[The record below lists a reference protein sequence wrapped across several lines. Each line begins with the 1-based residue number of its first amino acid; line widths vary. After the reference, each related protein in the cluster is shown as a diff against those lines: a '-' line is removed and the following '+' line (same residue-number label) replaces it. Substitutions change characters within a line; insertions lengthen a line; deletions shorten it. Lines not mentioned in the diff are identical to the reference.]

1 MVVDTHSL
9 YSNNTAVWMYYQE
22 QVCFIPLY
30 GAFKIE
36 DPLGE
41 CDKYVNQT
49 VDVRKYPA
57 SIYFDSKKVILYDDL
72 EHIVEKIRAEI
83 PDAEVV
89 YVESE
94 PEIVYVTLEPETIF
108 VDRIEYVES
117 EPEIVYVE
125 SEPIIEYVNQTVY
138 VESEP
143 EIVYVE

>member
-1 MVVDTHSL
+1 
-9 YSNNTAVWMYYQE
+9 
-22 QVCFIPLY
+22 
-30 GAFKIE
+30 
-36 DPLGE
+36 
-41 CDKYVNQT
+41 
-49 VDVRKYPA
+49 VRKYPA

-72 EHIVEKIRAEI
+72 EYIVEKIRAEI

-125 SEPIIEYVNQTVY
+125 SEPIIEYVN
-138 VESEP
+138 
-143 EIVYVE
+143 